1 MKLIVKMF
9 EKVPYLTTNF
19 IHAFISK
26 TEICQC
32 SSYTVWNYGWE
43 NKSTCTNKQI
53 NEILLGFEDIWNS
66 SGFYLL
72 EIYFYETPKRVRLFQ
87 YVWRALGMVDVICSN
102 NLQKLVLLTICFFP
116 PGMKIQHVFSE
127 IMQAQ
132 LAGKHC

>member
-1 MKLIVKMF
+1 MIDHILKIKRNNTFTQYVR
-9 EKVPYLTTNF
+9 V
-19 IHAFISK
+19 
-26 TEICQC
+26 ICQC

-66 SGFYLL
+66 SGFYLS
-72 EIYFYETPKRVRLFQ
+72 EIHFYETPKRVHSFQ

-116 PGMKIQHVFSE
+116 PGMKIRHVFSE
-127 IMQAQ
+127 IKRAQ